1 MQNAGI
7 VSSSEVEKPYALRLD
22 GGKMQIIFNIP
33 GVEKAVG
40 IPDKEKKN
48 KKEGGRVF
56 LVLNSSG
63 RVRRASS

>member
-7 VSSSEVEKPYALRLD
+7 VNSSEVEKPYGLRLD

-40 IPDKEKKN
+40 IPDQGKK
-48 KKEGGRVF
+48 KPKGGRESIF
-56 LVLNSSG
+56 SIEFIWNG
-63 RVRRASS
+63 KAS